1 VPPVGGYAPRVSS
14 AGHPAPRHEIA
25 HGVRPCYFETM
36 TQTPKTT
43 LPANAKAATAAST
56 M

>member
-1 VPPVGGYAPRVSS
+1 VPLPPVDGDPPPV
-14 AGHPAPRHEIA
+14 
-25 HGVRPCYFETM
+25 YFDTM

-43 LPANAKAATAAST
+43 LPAKANAATAAST